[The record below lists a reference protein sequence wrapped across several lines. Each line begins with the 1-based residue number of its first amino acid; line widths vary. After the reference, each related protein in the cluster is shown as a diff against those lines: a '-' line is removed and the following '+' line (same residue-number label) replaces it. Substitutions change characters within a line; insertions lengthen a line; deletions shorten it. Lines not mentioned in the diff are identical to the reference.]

1 MDAATPERWIPPA
14 AETVV
19 AVAENTAQS
28 DSVVWP
34 ELLRRD
40 PSLCWFFF
48 TRNSDLPL
56 DRSVVSLRNGIDAQ
70 VFLDSALGSHQ
81 YGFADWSKPAG
92 QRAYHQSQRIGSIAE
107 RLAVKVRL
115 DPLFAHCLGQLTQLG
130 ALVVSQNG
138 MPTKSRRDLGIQTR
152 QLIRR
157 ANVPAWLR
165 DILLGLDL
173 PLDDG
178 EEGREIDRW
187 VWLLQT
193 ALALAAR
200 SYFTGGKAPMG
211 PVNLAASACKK
222 LQLQWPEEVEMAANF
237 SPDAHEA
244 PASIP
249 ATTTSLLVR
258 TLRLQQNQPARTL
271 SFTVNQ
277 LEKEVEDLR
286 ARLTKM
292 PYLEGEML
300 REQKL
305 TAVAELAAGA
315 GHEINNPLAVISG
328 QAQYLLKS
336 EHDLDRAKSLERII
350 AQTNRIHTLLRD
362 LMYFA
367 RPPQPRYRS
376 IPIAKLIKTAIH
388 QVADLALNRGVTVEL
403 DDLPAKLKL
412 SVDPDLIGTALRCLL
427 QNGVEAAPANG
438 WVRIKCRLQQSRL
451 EIHVEDNGPGVPQQ
465 VQENVFDPFFSGRSA
480 GRGVGLGLSKVW
492 RIAQLH
498 GGNVTLENK
507 LGQPTRFTLKL
518 PLKPSRTK
526 LNRAILLK
534 KPA

>member
-1 MDAATPERWIPPA
+1 
-14 AETVV
+14 
-19 AVAENTAQS
+19 
-28 DSVVWP
+28 
-34 ELLRRD
+34 
-40 PSLCWFFF
+40 
-48 TRNSDLPL
+48 
-56 DRSVVSLRNGIDAQ
+56 
-70 VFLDSALGSHQ
+70 
-81 YGFADWSKPAG
+81 
-92 QRAYHQSQRIGSIAE
+92 
-107 RLAVKVRL
+107 
-115 DPLFAHCLGQLTQLG
+115 
-130 ALVVSQNG
+130 
-138 MPTKSRRDLGIQTR
+138 
-152 QLIRR
+152 
-157 ANVPAWLR
+157 
-165 DILLGLDL
+165 
-173 PLDDG
+173 
-178 EEGREIDRW
+178 
-187 VWLLQT
+187 
-193 ALALAAR
+193 
-200 SYFTGGKAPMG
+200 
-211 PVNLAASACKK
+211 
-222 LQLQWPEEVEMAANF
+222 
-237 SPDAHEA
+237 
-244 PASIP
+244 
-249 ATTTSLLVR
+249 LLVR

>member
-19 AVAENTAQS
+19 AVAESAAQS
-28 DSVVWP
+28 DSVAWP
-34 ELLRRD
+34 DLLRRD
-40 PSLCWFFF
+40 PALSWFFF
-48 TRNSDLPL
+48 TRNCDLAL
-56 DRSVVSLRNGIDAQ
+56 DRCIVSLRGGIDSQ
-70 VFLDSALGSHQ
+70 IYLDAVLTSNPST
-81 YGFADWSKPAG
+81 FADWSKPVAQLAY
-92 QRAYHQSQRIGSIAE
+92 QRSQRIGAIAE

-115 DPLFAHCLGQLTQLG
+115 DPLLAHCLGQLSQLG
-130 ALVVSQNG
+130 PLVTSQNG
-138 MPTKSRRDLGIQTR
+138 TALKGRKDLGIQTR

-157 ANVPAWLR
+157 AKVPTWLR
-165 DILLGLDL
+165 DILLALDL
-173 PLDDG
+173 PI
-178 EEGREIDRW
+178 EESDERGGIDRW

-193 ALALAAR
+193 AVGLVAKPVPHESHSLA
-200 SYFTGGKAPMG
+200 T
-211 PVNLAASACKK
+211 NACKK
-222 LQLQWPEEVEMAANF
+222 LGLSWTDELELMTDLLPPV
-237 SPDAHEA
+237 
-244 PASIP
+244 PALVSESSS
-249 ATTTSLLVR
+249 SLLVR

-292 PYLEGEML
+292 PYLESEML
-300 REQKL
+300 RQQKL

-336 EHDLDRAKSLERII
+336 EQDLNRAKSLERII
-350 AQTNRIHTLLRD
+350 AQTNRIHVLLRD

-367 RPPQPRYRS
+367 RPPKPHYRS
-376 IPIAKLIKTAIH
+376 TPVAKLIKSAIH
-388 QVADLALNRGVTVEL
+388 QIADLALTRGVTIEL
-403 DDLPAKLKL
+403 EDLPAKLKL
-412 SVDPDLIGTALRCLL
+412 TLDPDLIGTALRCLI

-438 WVRIKCRLQQSRL
+438 WVRVKCRQTQGRL

-498 GGNVTLENK
+498 GGDVSLENK
-507 LGQPTRFTLKL
+507 AGQPTRFTLKL
-518 PLKPSRTK
+518 PLKPARNQPS
-526 LNRAILLK
+526 RAIPLK